1 MDGCKPAHSGPLR
14 CPPRASQYPFLVDTR
29 QPVGGTRQA
38 LGPAGYGGPIAILRS
53 PVGKVHYSPVESV
66 EALQLLVIESTS
78 NDVEALLNSLRNDGV
93 SVESRHLSGMEELE
107 SAVDRGRWDLLLC
120 ATNVDGIET
129 EAVVKMVGT
138 GGNDIPVV
146 VIHDKLGEEA
156 HQAVVESLAA
166 GAKDAVQK
174 SDVEHLKLVLR
185 RELDSLDARRDVH
198 RWRNALSE
206 REERWRAL
214 LQASRDPIAYVSDGM
229 HIHANPTYLDMF
241 GYDSIDELAGLPVM
255 DLVVADDQSRF
266 KDFMR
271 AHMKGESEESS
282 IEVAGLRSDNNR
294 LDIRVELSPATFEG
308 ELCWQ
313 LIVRDQS
320 ESNEIRAQLEYLRKH
335 DPLTGLYNRQYFM
348 STLEK
353 AVVGG
358 ARADSG
364 RMLLYLE
371 LDNFNVLK
379 ETIGIGATDTLIAEM
394 ARALLGRVPEGGI
407 LSRFGDSVFTLMM
420 QVPHIRAAWDVAEDL
435 RSAVGER
442 IVDVSGKSVSSTC
455 SIGICPMISRARA
468 PETVLA
474 HAQHSCRTAR
484 KQGGNR
490 IEIHFPAGTKPSAAK
505 IDPESPG
512 QVVADALKDGQLS
525 MLYQPIVNLHEDNM
539 EVYEVYLRI
548 VGKSGRPLAE
558 STIFS
563 AEVDADV
570 ITKLDQWV
578 IEQVIEIM
586 AERQREGHE
595 TYFFVKLSEQAIID
609 ESMLLFISKQLR
621 NAQISGKCLVLKVS
635 EASAMSQ
642 VKNVKAFI
650 KGLKQLECH
659 AALEHFG
666 AGLTS
671 FNTLR
676 HVPVDYLK
684 IDADLVHTLATDH
697 ESQSAVRSI
706 VDMARSL
713 RKRVVAVGVE
723 DAATLAMLWDMG
735 VHFAQGDGIQVPSE
749 SLEWDFAGSEIS

>member
-1 MDGCKPAHSGPLR
+1 
-14 CPPRASQYPFLVDTR
+14 
-29 QPVGGTRQA
+29 
-38 LGPAGYGGPIAILRS
+38 
-53 PVGKVHYSPVESV
+53 VEPV

-78 NDVEALLNSLRNDGV
+78 NDVEALLNRLRNDGV
-93 SVESRHLSGMEELE
+93 AIESRHLSGVEDLEKTLGEEQ
-107 SAVDRGRWDLLLC
+107 WDLLLC
-120 ATNVDGIET
+120 ASNVAGIDIPR
-129 EAVVKMVGT
+129 VVELASAQVS
-138 GGNDIPVV
+138 DIPVV
-146 VIHDKLGEEA
+146 VIHDRDADEA
-156 HQAVVESLAA
+156 RRAVVEALAS
-166 GAKDAVQK
+166 GARDAVH
-174 SDVEHLKLVLR
+174 SADAEHLSLVLR
-185 RELDSLDARRDVH
+185 REVESLGARRDVN
-198 RWRNALSE
+198 RWRDALSE

-214 LQASRDPIAYVSDGM
+214 LQASRDPIAYVHDGM

-255 DLVVADDQSRF
+255 DLVVAEDQGRF
-266 KDFMR
+266 KEFMR
-271 AHMKGESEESS
+271 AHMKGESEDSN
-282 IEVAGLRSDNNR
+282 IEVAGLRSDGNR
-294 LDIRVELSPATFEG
+294 LDIRMELSPATYQG

-313 LIVRDQS
+313 LVVRDQS
-320 ESNEIRAQLEYLRKH
+320 ESNEVRAQLEYLKKH

-348 STLEK
+348 SMLDK

-358 ARADSG
+358 AGADTG
-364 RMLLYLE
+364 MMLFYLE

-379 ETIGIGATDTLIAEM
+379 ETIGIGATDTLIAEI

-442 IVDVSGKSVSSTC
+442 IVDVSGNSVTSTC
-455 SIGICPMISRARA
+455 SIGICPMLSRARA
-468 PETVLA
+468 PETVLSN
-474 HAQHSCRTAR
+474 AQHSCRTAR

-490 IEIHFPAGTKPSAAK
+490 IEIHFPAGSKPTAAK
-505 IDPESPG
+505 AKVESPG
-512 QVVADALKDGQLS
+512 KAVARALDEGQLS

-539 EVYEVYLRI
+539 EVYEVYLRV
-548 VGKSGRPLAE
+548 VGDSGRPLSE
-558 STIFS
+558 SSIFS
-563 AEVDADV
+563 DDVDIKV
-570 ITKLDQWV
+570 VTRLDEWV
-578 IEQVIEIM
+578 IERVISLM
-586 AERQREGHE
+586 ANRQRGGHD
-595 TYFFVKLSEQAIID
+595 THFFVKLSEQAIVD
-609 ESMLLFISKQLR
+609 ENMLLFISKQLR
-621 NAQISGKCLVLKVS
+621 NEQVSGKCLVLKIS

-650 KGLKQLECH
+650 KGLKQLDCR

-666 AGLTS
+666 TGLTS

-684 IDADLVHTLATDH
+684 IDAGLVHTLATDH

-706 VDMARSL
+706 VNMAQSL

-749 SLEWDFAGSEIS
+749 SLEWDFAGSEIG

>member
-1 MDGCKPAHSGPLR
+1 M
-14 CPPRASQYPFLVDTR
+14 
-29 QPVGGTRQA
+29 
-38 LGPAGYGGPIAILRS
+38 
-53 PVGKVHYSPVESV
+53 
-66 EALQLLVIESTS
+66 EALHLLVVESTS
-78 NDVEALLNSLRNDGV
+78 NDVEALLNVLRNEGV
-93 SVESRHLSGMEELE
+93 AVESKHLSGLKQLE
-107 SAVDRGRWDLLLC
+107 DTLREGHWDLLLC
-120 ATNVDGIET
+120 ASNVPGISIAQVINLT
-129 EAVVKMVGT
+129 STQA
-138 GGNDIPVV
+138 NDIPVV
-146 VIHDKLGEEA
+146 VIHDQEA
-156 HQAVVESLAA
+156 DEARRAVVEALAT
-166 GAKDAVQK
+166 GARDAVHHT
-174 SDVEHLKLVLR
+174 DAEHLKLVLR
-185 RELDSLDARRDVH
+185 REIDSLGARRDVN

-214 LQASRDPIAYVSDGM
+214 LHASRDPIAYVSDGM

-241 GYDSIDELAGLPVM
+241 GYDSIDELTGLPVL
-255 DLVVADDQSRF
+255 DLVVAEDQGRF

-271 AHMKGESEESS
+271 AHMKGESEGSS
-282 IEVAGLRSDNNR
+282 IEVAGMRSDGNR
-294 LDIRVELSPATFEG
+294 LDVRVELSPATYEG

-313 LIVRDQS
+313 LVVRDQS
-320 ESNEIRAQLEYLRKH
+320 ESNEVRAQLEYLKKH

-348 STLEK
+348 SMLDK
-353 AVVGG
+353 VVVGG
-358 ARADSG
+358 SGADTG
-364 RMLLYLE
+364 RMLFYLE

-379 ETIGIGATDTLIAEM
+379 ETLGIGATDTLIAEI
-394 ARALLGRVPEGGI
+394 ARALLGRVPEGGV

-420 QVPHIRAAWDVAEDL
+420 QVPHIRAAWDVAEEL

-442 IVDVSGKSVSSTC
+442 IVDVSGNSVTSTC
-455 SIGICPMISRARA
+455 SIGICPMLTRARA
-468 PETVLA
+468 PETVLS

-490 IEIHFPAGTKPSAAK
+490 IEIHFPAGSQPAAAK
-505 IDPESPG
+505 TTAELPG
-512 QVVADALKDGQLS
+512 EVVAQALDDDQLS

-539 EVYEVYLRI
+539 EVYEVYLR
-548 VGKSGRPLAE
+548 VVDENGRPLSE
-558 STIFS
+558 SSIFS
-563 AEVDADV
+563 SEVDAAV
-570 ITKLDQWV
+570 VTKLDQWV
-578 IEQVIEIM
+578 IERVIALM
-586 AERQREGHE
+586 AKRQRDGHD
-595 TYFFVKLSEQAIID
+595 THFFVKLSEQAIVD

-621 NAQISGKCLVLKVS
+621 NAQITGKCLVLKVS

-650 KGLKQLECH
+650 KGLKQLDCH

-666 AGLTS
+666 TGLTS

-706 VDMARSL
+706 VDMAQSL

-749 SLEWDFAGSEIS
+749 SLEWDFAGSEIG

>member
-1 MDGCKPAHSGPLR
+1 
-14 CPPRASQYPFLVDTR
+14 VE
-29 QPVGGTRQA
+29 PVQA
-38 LGPAGYGGPIAILRS
+38 P
-53 PVGKVHYSPVESV
+53 
-66 EALQLLVIESTS
+66 QLLVIESTS
-78 NDVEALLNSLRNDGV
+78 NDVEALLNTLRNEGTAL
-93 SVESRHLSGMEELE
+93 ESTHLSGMAQLA
-107 SAVDRGRWDLLLC
+107 SALDGGHWDLLLC
-120 ATNVDGIET
+120 ASDVAGIDI
-129 EAVVKMVGT
+129 AKVVELASSQGR
-138 GGNDIPVV
+138 DIPVV
-146 VIHDKLGEEA
+146 VIHDYDA
-156 HQAVVESLAA
+156 DDVRQAVVEALSA
-166 GAKDAVQK
+166 GARDAVQK
-174 SDVEHLKLVLR
+174 ADAEHLKLVLH
-185 RELDSLDARRDVH
+185 RELESLAARRDVN

-214 LQASRDPIAYVSDGM
+214 LQASRDPIAYIHDGM

-241 GYDSIDELAGLPVM
+241 GYDSVDELTGLPVM
-255 DLVVADDQSRF
+255 DLVVADDQGRF

-282 IEVAGLRSDNNR
+282 IEVAGLRSDGNR
-294 LDIRVELSPATFEG
+294 LDIRMELSPATFEG

-313 LIVRDQS
+313 LVVRDQS
-320 ESNEIRAQLEYLRKH
+320 ESNEVRAQLEYLRKH
-335 DPLTGLYNRQYFM
+335 DSLTGLYNRQYFM
-348 STLEK
+348 SALEK
-353 AVVGG
+353 AVIGG
-358 ARADSG
+358 SGADSG
-364 RMLLYLE
+364 RMLFYLE

-379 ETIGIGATDTLIAEM
+379 ETIGIGATDTLIAEI
-394 ARALLGRVPEGGI
+394 ARALLGRVPEGGV

-420 QVPHIRAAWDVAEDL
+420 QVPHIRAAWDIAEDL

-442 IVDVSGKSVSSTC
+442 IVDVSGKSVTSTC
-455 SIGICPMISRARA
+455 SIGICPMLSRARA

-474 HAQHSCRTAR
+474 HAQQSCRTAR

-490 IEIHFPAGTKPSAAK
+490 IEIHFPAGSKPEAAK
-505 IDPESPG
+505 TKVESPG
-512 QVVADALKDGQLS
+512 QAVAQALKGGQLS

-539 EVYEVYLRI
+539 EVYEVYLR
-548 VGKSGRPLAE
+548 VAGENGRPLSE
-558 STIFS
+558 SSIFS
-563 AEVDADV
+563 AEVDAEV
-570 ITKLDQWV
+570 VTKLDQWV
-578 IEQVIEIM
+578 IERVIALM
-586 AERQREGHE
+586 ANRQRDGHD
-595 TYFFVKLSEQAIID
+595 THFFVKLSEQAIVD
-609 ESMLLFISKQLR
+609 ENMLLFISKQLR

-650 KGLKQLECH
+650 KGLKQLDCH

-666 AGLTS
+666 TGLTS

-684 IDADLVHTLATDH
+684 IDADLVHTLATDI

-749 SLEWDFAGSEIS
+749 SLEWDFAGSEIG

>member
-1 MDGCKPAHSGPLR
+1 M
-14 CPPRASQYPFLVDTR
+14 
-29 QPVGGTRQA
+29 
-38 LGPAGYGGPIAILRS
+38 
-53 PVGKVHYSPVESV
+53 
-66 EALQLLVIESTS
+66 EALHLLVVESTS
-78 NDVEALLNSLRNDGV
+78 NDVEALLNVLRNEGV
-93 SVESRHLSGMEELE
+93 AVESKHLSGLKQLE
-107 SAVDRGRWDLLLC
+107 DTLSEGQWDLLLC
-120 ATNVDGIET
+120 ASNVTGISIAQVINLT
-129 EAVVKMVGT
+129 STQA
-138 GGNDIPVV
+138 NDIPVV
-146 VIHDKLGEEA
+146 VIHDQEA
-156 HQAVVESLAA
+156 DEARRAVVEALAT
-166 GAKDAVQK
+166 GARDAVHHT
-174 SDVEHLKLVLR
+174 DAEHLKLVLR
-185 RELDSLDARRDVH
+185 REIDSLGARRDVN

-214 LQASRDPIAYVSDGM
+214 LHASRDPIAYVSDGM

-241 GYDSIDELAGLPVM
+241 GYDSIDELTGLPVL
-255 DLVVADDQSRF
+255 DLVVAEDQSRF

-271 AHMKGESEESS
+271 AHMKGESEGSS
-282 IEVAGLRSDNNR
+282 IEVAGMRSDGNR
-294 LDIRVELSPATFEG
+294 LDVRVELSPATYEG

-313 LIVRDQS
+313 LVVRDQS
-320 ESNEIRAQLEYLRKH
+320 ESNEVRAQLEYLKKH

-348 STLEK
+348 SMLDK
-353 AVVGG
+353 VVVGG
-358 ARADSG
+358 SGADTG
-364 RMLLYLE
+364 RMLFYLE

-379 ETIGIGATDTLIAEM
+379 ETLGIGATDTLIAEI
-394 ARALLGRVPEGGI
+394 ARALLGRVPEGGV

-420 QVPHIRAAWDVAEDL
+420 QVPHIRAAWDVAEEL

-442 IVDVSGKSVSSTC
+442 IVDVSGNSVTSTC
-455 SIGICPMISRARA
+455 SIGICPMLTRARA

-490 IEIHFPAGTKPSAAK
+490 IEIHFPAGSQPAAPK
-505 IDPESPG
+505 TTVELPG
-512 QVVADALKDGQLS
+512 EVVAQALDDDHLS

-539 EVYEVYLRI
+539 EVYEVYLR
-548 VGKSGRPLAE
+548 VVDENGRPLSE
-558 STIFS
+558 SSIFS
-563 AEVDADV
+563 SEVDAAV
-570 ITKLDQWV
+570 VTKLDQWV
-578 IEQVIEIM
+578 IERVIALM
-586 AERQREGHE
+586 AKRQRDGHD
-595 TYFFVKLSEQAIID
+595 THFFVKLSEQAIVD

-621 NAQISGKCLVLKVS
+621 SAQITGKCLVLKVS

-650 KGLKQLECH
+650 KGLKQLDCH

-666 AGLTS
+666 TGLTS

-706 VDMARSL
+706 VDMAQSL

-749 SLEWDFAGSEIS
+749 SLEWDFAGSEIG

>member
-1 MDGCKPAHSGPLR
+1 MEP
-14 CPPRASQYPFLVDTR
+14 
-29 QPVGGTRQA
+29 
-38 LGPAGYGGPIAILRS
+38 
-53 PVGKVHYSPVESV
+53 V

-78 NDVEALLNSLRNDGV
+78 NDVEALLNALRNDGV
-93 SVESRHLSGMEELE
+93 AVASRHLSGMQQLE
-107 SAVDRGRWDLLLC
+107 GSLAEGQWDLLLC
-120 ATNVDGIET
+120 ATNVEGVDIVR
-129 EAVVKMVGT
+129 VVEMASAEGK
-138 GGNDIPVV
+138 DIPVV
-146 VIHDKLGEEA
+146 VIHDQVADDA
-156 HQAVVESLAA
+156 HRAVVDALAA

-174 SDVEHLKLVLR
+174 TDVEHLKLVLR
-185 RELDSLDARRDVH
+185 REIESLGARRDVH
-198 RWRNALSE
+198 RWRDALSE

-214 LQASRDPIAYVSDGM
+214 LEASRDPIAYVHDGM

-241 GYDSIDELAGLPVM
+241 GFDSIDELAGLPVL
-255 DLVVADDQSRF
+255 DLVVADDQGRF
-266 KDFMR
+266 RDFMR
-271 AHMKGESEESS
+271 AHMKGESEGSS
-282 IEVAGLRSDNNR
+282 IEVAGLRSDGNR
-294 LDIRVELSPATFEG
+294 LDIRMELSPATFQG

-313 LIVRDQS
+313 LVVRDQS

-353 AVVGG
+353 VVIGG

-379 ETIGIGATDTLIAEM
+379 ETIGIGATDMLIAEI
-394 ARALLGRVPEGGI
+394 ARALLGRVPEGGV
-407 LSRFGDSVFTLMM
+407 LSRFGDSVFTLMI
-420 QVPHIRAAWDVAEDL
+420 QVPHIRAAWDVAEGL

-442 IVDVSGKSVSSTC
+442 IVDVSGKSVTSTC
-455 SIGICPMISRARA
+455 SIGICPMLSRARA

-490 IEIHFPAGTKPSAAK
+490 IEIHFPAGSKPAAAETKA
-505 IDPESPG
+505 ESPG
-512 QVVADALKDGQLS
+512 KVVAQALDRGQLS

-539 EVYEVYLRI
+539 EVYEVYLRV
-548 VGKSGRPLAE
+548 VGESGRPLSEA
-558 STIFS
+558 SIFS
-563 AEVDADV
+563 AEVDAEV
-570 ITKLDQWV
+570 VTKLDQWV
-578 IEQVIEIM
+578 IERVIELM
-586 AERQREGHE
+586 ADRQRGGHE
-595 TYFFVKLSEQAIID
+595 TYFFVKLSEQAIVD
-609 ESMLLFISKQLR
+609 ESMLLFISKRLR
-621 NAQISGKCLVLKVS
+621 NAQISGKFLVLKVS

-650 KGLKQLECH
+650 KGLKQLDCH

-666 AGLTS
+666 TGLTS

-749 SLEWDFAGSEIS
+749 SLEWDFAGSEIG

>member
-1 MDGCKPAHSGPLR
+1 M
-14 CPPRASQYPFLVDTR
+14 
-29 QPVGGTRQA
+29 
-38 LGPAGYGGPIAILRS
+38 AILTARLGEVNYRAVD
-53 PVGKVHYSPVESV
+53 PV
-66 EALQLLVIESTS
+66 EALHLLVIESTS
-78 NDVEALLNSLRNDGV
+78 NDVEALLNALRNDGV
-93 SVESRHLSGMEELE
+93 AVESRHLSGVEQLEGCLEE
-107 SAVDRGRWDLLLC
+107 GQWDLLLC
-120 ATNVDGIET
+120 ATDVDGVDVAKVVET
-129 EAVVKMVGT
+129 ASREDSYT
-138 GGNDIPVV
+138 PVV
-146 VIHDKLGEEA
+146 VIHDSQADESRDTVIEA
-156 HQAVVESLAA
+156 LAA

-185 RELDSLDARRDVH
+185 RELENLGARRDVH

-214 LQASRDPIAYVSDGM
+214 LQASRDPIAYVHDGM

-241 GYDSIDELAGLPVM
+241 GFDSIDELTGLPVL

-271 AHMKGESEESS
+271 AHMKGEGEGSS
-282 IEVAGLRSDNNR
+282 IEVAGLRSDENR
-294 LDIRVELSPATFEG
+294 LDIRMELSPATFEG

-313 LIVRDQS
+313 VVVRDQS

-353 AVVGG
+353 AVIGG
-358 ARADSG
+358 SAADSG

-379 ETIGIGATDTLIAEM
+379 ETIGIGATDTLIAEI
-394 ARALLGRVPEGGI
+394 ARALLGRVPEGGV

-435 RSAVGER
+435 RSAVAER
-442 IVDVSGKSVSSTC
+442 IVDVSGKSVTSTC
-455 SIGICPMISRARA
+455 SIGICPMLSRARA
-468 PETVLA
+468 PESVLA
-474 HAQHSCRTAR
+474 QAQHSCRTAR

-490 IEIHFPAGTKPSAAK
+490 IEVQFPAGTKPTTEKAK
-505 IDPESPG
+505 VESPG
-512 QVVADALKDGQLS
+512 NAVAQALDGGQLS
-525 MLYQPIVNLHEDNM
+525 MLYQPIVNLHEDNI
-539 EVYEVYLRI
+539 EVYEVYLRV
-548 VGKSGRPLAE
+548 VGENGRPLAE
-558 STIFS
+558 SSIFS
-563 AEVDADV
+563 AEVDAEIV
-570 ITKLDQWV
+570 TKLDQWV
-578 IEQVIEIM
+578 IEQVIGLM
-586 AERQREGHE
+586 ADRQRGGHN
-595 TYFFVKLSEQAIID
+595 THFFVKLSEQAIVD
-609 ESMLLFISKQLR
+609 ENMLLFISKQLR

-650 KGLKQLECH
+650 KGLKQLDCH
-659 AALEHFG
+659 AALEDFG
-666 AGLTS
+666 TGLTS

-697 ESQSAVRSI
+697 ESQSAVRAI

-749 SLEWDFAGSEIS
+749 SLEWDFAGSEIG

>member
-1 MDGCKPAHSGPLR
+1 ME
-14 CPPRASQYPFLVDTR
+14 
-29 QPVGGTRQA
+29 
-38 LGPAGYGGPIAILRS
+38 
-53 PVGKVHYSPVESV
+53 PVET
-66 EALQLLVIESTS
+66 LQLLVIESTS
-78 NDVEALLNSLRNDGV
+78 NDVEALLNALRNDGV
-93 SVESRHLSGMEELE
+93 AVESRHLSDMKRLEGSLDEE
-107 SAVDRGRWDLLLC
+107 RWDLLLC
-120 ATNVDGIET
+120 ATNVDGVDI
-129 EAVVKMVGT
+129 AQVVEMASAKGHDM
-138 GGNDIPVV
+138 PVV
-146 VIHDKLGEEA
+146 VIHDRDPDEA
-156 HQAVVESLAA
+156 RQAVVDALAA

-174 SDVEHLKLVLR
+174 TDAEHLKLVLR
-185 RELDSLDARRDVH
+185 REFQSLGARRDVR
-198 RWRNALSE
+198 RWRDALSE

-214 LQASRDPIAYVSDGM
+214 LQASRDPIAYVHDGT

-241 GYDSIDELAGLPVM
+241 GFDSIDELTGSPVL
-255 DLVVADDQSRF
+255 DLVIADDQSRF

-271 AHMKGESEESS
+271 VHMKGEGEGSS
-282 IEVAGLRSDNNR
+282 IEVAGLRSDGNR
-294 LDIRVELSPATFEG
+294 LDIRMELSPATFEG

-348 STLEK
+348 SALEK

-358 ARADSG
+358 AGSDSG

-379 ETIGIGATDTLIAEM
+379 ETIGIGATDTLIAEI
-394 ARALLGRVPEGGI
+394 ARTLLGRVPEGGV

-442 IVDVSGKSVSSTC
+442 IVDVSGKSVISTC
-455 SIGICPMISRARA
+455 SIGICPMLSRARA

-474 HAQHSCRTAR
+474 RAQHSCRTAR

-490 IEIHFPAGTKPSAAK
+490 IEIHFPAGSNPATVKMNA
-505 IDPESPG
+505 ESPG
-512 QVVADALKDGQLS
+512 KIVAQALDDGQVS
-525 MLYQPIVNLHEDNM
+525 MLFQPIVNLHEDNM
-539 EVYEVYLRI
+539 EVYEVYLR
-548 VGKSGRPLAE
+548 VAGESGRPLSE
-558 STIFS
+558 SSIFS

-570 ITKLDQWV
+570 VTKLDQWV
-578 IEQVIEIM
+578 IERVIELM
-586 AERQREGHE
+586 AKRQRGGHD
-595 TYFFVKLSEQAIID
+595 THFFVKLSEQAIVD
-609 ESMLLFISKQLR
+609 ESMLLFISKSLR
-621 NAQISGKCLVLKVS
+621 SAQVPGKCLVLKIS

-650 KGLKQLECH
+650 KGLKQLDCYT
-659 AALEHFG
+659 ALEHFG
-666 AGLTS
+666 TGLTS

-676 HVPVDYLK
+676 HVPVDFLK

-706 VDMARSL
+706 VEMARSL

-723 DAATLAMLWDMG
+723 DAATLATLWDMG

-749 SLEWDFAGSEIS
+749 SLEWDFADSEIG

>member
-1 MDGCKPAHSGPLR
+1 MPTP
-14 CPPRASQYPFLVDTR
+14 
-29 QPVGGTRQA
+29 
-38 LGPAGYGGPIAILRS
+38 ILRA
-53 PVGKVHYSPVESV
+53 PAGKVHYSVVEPV

-78 NDVEALLNSLRNDGV
+78 NDVEALLNALRNNGV
-93 SVESRHLSGMEELE
+93 AVESRHLSGMQQLKGSLDE
-107 SAVDRGRWDLLLC
+107 GQWDLLLC
-120 ATNVDGIET
+120 ATNVDGVDI
-129 EAVVKMVGT
+129 AQVVEMARAE
-138 GGNDIPVV
+138 GNDIPVV
-146 VIHDKLGEEA
+146 VIHDQIADEA
-156 HQAVVESLAA
+156 RHAVIKALAA

-174 SDVEHLKLVLR
+174 SDAEHLKLVLR
-185 RELDSLDARRDVH
+185 REVDSLGARRDVH

-214 LQASRDPIAYVSDGM
+214 LEASRDPIAYVHDGM

-241 GYDSIDELAGLPVM
+241 GYDSIDELAGLPVL
-255 DLVVADDQSRF
+255 DLVVADDQDRF
-266 KDFMR
+266 KHFMR

-282 IEVAGLRSDNNR
+282 IEVAGLRSDGNR
-294 LDIRVELSPATFEG
+294 LDIRMELSPATFEG

-313 LIVRDQS
+313 LVVRDQS
-320 ESNEIRAQLEYLRKH
+320 ESNEIRAQLEYLKKH
-335 DPLTGLYNRQYFM
+335 DPLTGLYNRQFFM

-353 AVVGG
+353 SVIGG
-358 ARADSG
+358 VRADSG

-379 ETIGIGATDTLIAEM
+379 ETIGIGATDMLIAEV
-394 ARALLGRVPEGGI
+394 ARALLGRVPEGGV

-420 QVPHIRAAWDVAEDL
+420 QVPHIRAAWDLAEDL

-442 IVDVSGKSVSSTC
+442 IVDVSGKSVTSTC
-455 SIGICPMISRARA
+455 SIGICPMLSRARA
-468 PETVLA
+468 AETVLA

-490 IEIHFPAGTKPSAAK
+490 IEIHFPAGTKPAAARR
-505 IDPESPG
+505 DAESPG
-512 QVVADALKDGQLS
+512 KVVAQALDDGQLS

-539 EVYEVYLRI
+539 EIYEVYLR
-548 VGKSGRPLAE
+548 VLSESGRPLAE

-563 AEVDADV
+563 AEVDV
-570 ITKLDQWV
+570 GVVTKLDQWV
-578 IEQVIEIM
+578 IEKVVELI
-586 AERQREGHE
+586 ADRQREGHD
-595 TYFFVKLSEQAIID
+595 THFFVKLSEQAIVN

-635 EASAMSQ
+635 ESSAMSQ
-642 VKNVKAFI
+642 VKNVKSFI
-650 KGLKQLECH
+650 KGLKQLDCH

-666 AGLTS
+666 TGLTS

-706 VDMARSL
+706 VEMARSL

-735 VHFAQGDGIQVPSE
+735 VHFAQGDAIQVPSE
-749 SLEWDFAGSEIS
+749 SLEWDFAGSELG

>member
-1 MDGCKPAHSGPLR
+1 MES
-14 CPPRASQYPFLVDTR
+14 V
-29 QPVGGTRQA
+29 QA
-38 LGPAGYGGPIAILRS
+38 L
-53 PVGKVHYSPVESV
+53 H
-66 EALQLLVIESTS
+66 LLVIESTS
-78 NDVEALLNSLRNDGV
+78 NDVETLLNTLRNEDV
-93 SVESRHLSGMEELE
+93 AVESRHLSDVGQLE
-107 SAVDRGRWDLLLC
+107 RALDEGQWDLLLC
-120 ATNVDGIET
+120 ASNVAGIDIERVVEIANVDGRD
-129 EAVVKMVGT
+129 V
-138 GGNDIPVV
+138 PVV
-146 VIHDKLGEEA
+146 VIHDQDAESA
-156 HQAVVESLAA
+156 RQAVVEALAV
-166 GAKDAVQK
+166 GARDAVQK
-174 SDVEHLKLVLR
+174 TDSEHLKLVLR
-185 RELDSLDARRDVH
+185 REIESLGARRDVN

-214 LQASRDPIAYVSDGM
+214 LQASRDPIAYVHDGM

-255 DLVVADDQSRF
+255 DLVVADDQVRF

-271 AHMKGESEESS
+271 AHMKGESEGSS
-282 IEVAGLRSDNNR
+282 LEVAGLRSDGNR
-294 LDIRVELSPATFEG
+294 LDIRMELSPATFEG

-313 LIVRDQS
+313 LVVRDQS
-320 ESNEIRAQLEYLRKH
+320 ESNEVRAQLDYLKKH
-335 DPLTGLYNRQYFM
+335 DSLTGLFNRQFFM

-353 AVVGG
+353 AVHGG
-358 ARADSG
+358 LGAGSG
-364 RMLLYLE
+364 RMLFYLE

-379 ETIGIGATDTLIAEM
+379 ETIGIGATDTLIAEI
-394 ARALLGRVPEGGI
+394 ARALLGRVPEGGV
-407 LSRFGDSVFTLMM
+407 LSRFGDSVFTLMLH
-420 QVPHIRAAWDVAEDL
+420 VPHIRAAWDVAEEM
-435 RSAVGER
+435 RIAVAER
-442 IVDVSGKSVSSTC
+442 IVDVSGKSVTSTC
-455 SIGICPMISRARA
+455 SIGICPMLSRARA

-490 IEIHFPAGTKPSAAK
+490 IEIHFPAGSKPEAAK
-505 IDPESPG
+505 KAAESPG
-512 QVVADALKDGQLS
+512 NVVAQALDEGQLS

-539 EVYEVYLRI
+539 EVYEVFLR
-548 VGKSGRPLAE
+548 VTGESGRPLSE
-558 STIFS
+558 SSIFS
-563 AEVDADV
+563 SEVDAEV

-578 IEQVIEIM
+578 IEQVIELM
-586 AERQREGHE
+586 ASRQRGGHN
-595 TYFFVKLSEQAIID
+595 THFFVKLSEQAIVD

-621 NAQISGKCLVLKVS
+621 NAQISGKGLVLKVS

-650 KGLKQLECH
+650 KGLNELDCH

-666 AGLTS
+666 TGLTS

-706 VDMARSL
+706 VEMARSL

-749 SLEWDFAGSEIS
+749 SLEWDFAGSEIG

>member
-1 MDGCKPAHSGPLR
+1 ME
-14 CPPRASQYPFLVDTR
+14 
-29 QPVGGTRQA
+29 
-38 LGPAGYGGPIAILRS
+38 
-53 PVGKVHYSPVESV
+53 PVET
-66 EALQLLVIESTS
+66 LQLLVIESTS
-78 NDVEALLNSLRNDGV
+78 NDVEALLNTLRNDGV
-93 SVESRHLSGMEELE
+93 AVESRHLSDMKRLE
-107 SAVDRGRWDLLLC
+107 GSLDEGRWDLLLC
-120 ATNVDGIET
+120 ATNVDGIDIT
-129 EAVVKMVGT
+129 QVVEMASAKGHDM
-138 GGNDIPVV
+138 PVV
-146 VIHDKLGEEA
+146 VIHDRDPDEA
-156 HQAVVESLAA
+156 RRAVVDALAA

-174 SDVEHLKLVLR
+174 TDAEHLKLVLR
-185 RELDSLDARRDVH
+185 REFQSLGARRDVR
-198 RWRNALSE
+198 RWRDALSE

-214 LQASRDPIAYVSDGM
+214 LQASRDPIAYVHDGT

-241 GYDSIDELAGLPVM
+241 GFDSIDELTGLPVL
-255 DLVVADDQSRF
+255 DLVIADDQSRF

-271 AHMKGESEESS
+271 AHMKGEGEGSS
-282 IEVAGLRSDNNR
+282 IEVAGLRSDGNR
-294 LDIRVELSPATFEG
+294 LDIRMELSPATFEG

-358 ARADSG
+358 AGADFG

-379 ETIGIGATDTLIAEM
+379 ETIGIGATDTLIAEI
-394 ARALLGRVPEGGI
+394 ARALLGRVPEGGV

-442 IVDVSGKSVSSTC
+442 IVDVSGKSVISTC
-455 SIGICPMISRARA
+455 SIGICPMLSRARA

-490 IEIHFPAGTKPSAAK
+490 IEIHFPAGSRPTTVKMNA
-505 IDPESPG
+505 ESPG
-512 QVVADALKDGQLS
+512 KIVAQALDDGQLS
-525 MLYQPIVNLHEDNM
+525 MLFQPIVNLHEDNM
-539 EVYEVYLRI
+539 EVYEVYLR
-548 VGKSGRPLAE
+548 VAGESGRPLSE
-558 STIFS
+558 SSIFS

-570 ITKLDQWV
+570 VTKLDQWV
-578 IEQVIEIM
+578 IERVIELM
-586 AERQREGHE
+586 AKRQRGGHD
-595 TYFFVKLSEQAIID
+595 THFFVKLSEQAIVD

-621 NAQISGKCLVLKVS
+621 SAQVSGKCLVLKVS

-650 KGLKQLECH
+650 KGLKQLDCYT
-659 AALEHFG
+659 ALEHFG
-666 AGLTS
+666 TGLTS

-676 HVPVDYLK
+676 HVPVDFLK

-706 VDMARSL
+706 VEMARSL

-723 DAATLAMLWDMG
+723 DATTLATLWDMG

-749 SLEWDFAGSEIS
+749 SLEWDFAGSEIG

>member
-1 MDGCKPAHSGPLR
+1 
-14 CPPRASQYPFLVDTR
+14 VE
-29 QPVGGTRQA
+29 
-38 LGPAGYGGPIAILRS
+38 
-53 PVGKVHYSPVESV
+53 PVET
-66 EALQLLVIESTS
+66 LQLLVIESTS
-78 NDVEALLNSLRNDGV
+78 NDVEALLNTLRNDGV
-93 SVESRHLSGMEELE
+93 AVESRHLSDMKRLE
-107 SAVDRGRWDLLLC
+107 GSLDEGRWDLLLC
-120 ATNVDGIET
+120 ATNVDGIDIT
-129 EAVVKMVGT
+129 QVVEMASAKSHDM
-138 GGNDIPVV
+138 PVV
-146 VIHDKLGEEA
+146 VIHDRDPDEA
-156 HQAVVESLAA
+156 RRAVVDALAA

-174 SDVEHLKLVLR
+174 TDAEHLKLVLR
-185 RELDSLDARRDVH
+185 RELQSLGARRDVR
-198 RWRNALSE
+198 RWRDALSE

-214 LQASRDPIAYVSDGM
+214 LQASRDPIAYVHDGT

-241 GYDSIDELAGLPVM
+241 GFDSIDELTGLPVL
-255 DLVVADDQSRF
+255 DLVIADDQSRF

-271 AHMKGESEESS
+271 AHMKGEGEGSS
-282 IEVAGLRSDNNR
+282 IEVAGLRSDGNR
-294 LDIRVELSPATFEG
+294 LDIRMELSPATFEG

-348 STLEK
+348 SALEK

-358 ARADSG
+358 AGADFG

-379 ETIGIGATDTLIAEM
+379 ETIGIGATDTLIAEI
-394 ARALLGRVPEGGI
+394 ARALLGRVPEGGV

-442 IVDVSGKSVSSTC
+442 IVDVSGKSVISTC
-455 SIGICPMISRARA
+455 SIGICPMLSRARA

-490 IEIHFPAGTKPSAAK
+490 IEIHFPAGSKPTTVKMNA
-505 IDPESPG
+505 ESPG
-512 QVVADALKDGQLS
+512 KIVAQALDDGQLS
-525 MLYQPIVNLHEDNM
+525 MLFQPIVNLHEDNM
-539 EVYEVYLRI
+539 EVYEVYLR
-548 VGKSGRPLAE
+548 VAGESGRPLSE
-558 STIFS
+558 SAIFS

-570 ITKLDQWV
+570 VTKLDQWV
-578 IEQVIEIM
+578 IERVIELM
-586 AERQREGHE
+586 AKRQRGGHD
-595 TYFFVKLSEQAIID
+595 THFFVKLSEQAIVD

-621 NAQISGKCLVLKVS
+621 SAQVSGKCLVLKVS

-650 KGLKQLECH
+650 KGLKQLDCYT
-659 AALEHFG
+659 ALEHF
-666 AGLTS
+666 
-671 FNTLR
+671 
-676 HVPVDYLK
+676 VDFLK

-706 VDMARSL
+706 VEMARSL

-723 DAATLAMLWDMG
+723 DAATLATLWDMG

-749 SLEWDFAGSEIS
+749 SLEWDFAGSEIG

>member
-1 MDGCKPAHSGPLR
+1 
-14 CPPRASQYPFLVDTR
+14 
-29 QPVGGTRQA
+29 
-38 LGPAGYGGPIAILRS
+38 
-53 PVGKVHYSPVESV
+53 V
-66 EALQLLVIESTS
+66 EALHLLVVESTS
-78 NDVEALLNSLRNDGV
+78 NDVEALLNVLRNEGV
-93 SVESRHLSGMEELE
+93 AVESKHLSGLRQLE
-107 SAVDRGRWDLLLC
+107 DTLSEGQWDLLLC
-120 ATNVDGIET
+120 ASNVPGISV
-129 EAVVKMVGT
+129 AQVVNLAST
-138 GGNDIPVV
+138 QANDTPVV
-146 VIHDKLGEEA
+146 VIHDQEVDEA
-156 HQAVVESLAA
+156 RRAVVEALAT
-166 GAKDAVQK
+166 GARDAVHHT
-174 SDVEHLKLVLR
+174 DAEHLKLVLR
-185 RELDSLDARRDVH
+185 REIDSLVARRDVN

-214 LQASRDPIAYVSDGM
+214 LHASRDPIAYVSDGM

-241 GYDSIDELAGLPVM
+241 GYDSIDELTGLPVL
-255 DLVVADDQSRF
+255 DLVVAEDQGRF

-271 AHMKGESEESS
+271 AHMKGESEGSS
-282 IEVAGLRSDNNR
+282 IEVAGMRSDGNR
-294 LDIRVELSPATFEG
+294 LDVRVELSPATYEG

-313 LIVRDQS
+313 LVVRDQS
-320 ESNEIRAQLEYLRKH
+320 ESNEVRAQLEYLKKH

-348 STLEK
+348 SMLDK
-353 AVVGG
+353 VVIGG
-358 ARADSG
+358 SGADTG
-364 RMLLYLE
+364 RMLFYLE

-379 ETIGIGATDTLIAEM
+379 ETLGIGATDTLIAEI
-394 ARALLGRVPEGGI
+394 ARALLGRVPEGGV

-420 QVPHIRAAWDVAEDL
+420 QVPHIRAAWDVAEEL

-442 IVDVSGKSVSSTC
+442 IVDVSGNSVTSTC
-455 SIGICPMISRARA
+455 SIGICPMLTRARA
-468 PETVLA
+468 PETVLS

-490 IEIHFPAGTKPSAAK
+490 IEIHFPAGSQPVAAK
-505 IDPESPG
+505 TTAESPG
-512 QVVADALKDGQLS
+512 EVVAQALNDDQLS

-539 EVYEVYLRI
+539 EVYEVYLR
-548 VGKSGRPLAE
+548 VVDENGRPLSE
-558 STIFS
+558 SAIFS
-563 AEVDADV
+563 SEVDAAV
-570 ITKLDQWV
+570 VTKLDQWV
-578 IEQVIEIM
+578 IERVIALM
-586 AERQREGHE
+586 AKRQRDGHD
-595 TYFFVKLSEQAIID
+595 THFFVKLSEQAIVD

-621 NAQISGKCLVLKVS
+621 NAQITGKCLVLKVS

-650 KGLKQLECH
+650 KGLKQLDCH

-666 AGLTS
+666 TGLTS

-706 VDMARSL
+706 VDMAQSL

-749 SLEWDFAGSEIS
+749 SLEWDFAGSEIG

>member
-1 MDGCKPAHSGPLR
+1 
-14 CPPRASQYPFLVDTR
+14 
-29 QPVGGTRQA
+29 
-38 LGPAGYGGPIAILRS
+38 
-53 PVGKVHYSPVESV
+53 V
-66 EALQLLVIESTS
+66 EALHLLVVESTS
-78 NDVEALLNSLRNDGV
+78 NDVEALLNVLRNEGV
-93 SVESRHLSGMEELE
+93 AVESKHLSGLKQLE
-107 SAVDRGRWDLLLC
+107 DTLSEGQWDLLLC
-120 ATNVDGIET
+120 ASNVTGISIAQVINLT
-129 EAVVKMVGT
+129 STQA
-138 GGNDIPVV
+138 NDIPVV
-146 VIHDKLGEEA
+146 VIHDQEA
-156 HQAVVESLAA
+156 DEARRAVVEALAT
-166 GAKDAVQK
+166 GARDAVHHT
-174 SDVEHLKLVLR
+174 DAEHLKLVLR
-185 RELDSLDARRDVH
+185 REIDSLGARRDVN

-214 LQASRDPIAYVSDGM
+214 LHASRDPIAYVSDGM

-241 GYDSIDELAGLPVM
+241 GYDSIDELTGLPVL
-255 DLVVADDQSRF
+255 DLVVAEDQSRF

-271 AHMKGESEESS
+271 AHMKGESEGSS
-282 IEVAGLRSDNNR
+282 IEVAGMRSDGNR
-294 LDIRVELSPATFEG
+294 LDVRVELSPATYEG

-313 LIVRDQS
+313 LVVRDQS
-320 ESNEIRAQLEYLRKH
+320 ESNEVRAQLEYLKKH

-348 STLEK
+348 SMLDK
-353 AVVGG
+353 VVVGG
-358 ARADSG
+358 SGADTG
-364 RMLLYLE
+364 RMLFYLE

-379 ETIGIGATDTLIAEM
+379 ETLGIGATDTLIAEI
-394 ARALLGRVPEGGI
+394 ARALLGRVPEGGV

-420 QVPHIRAAWDVAEDL
+420 QVPHIRAAWDVAEEL

-442 IVDVSGKSVSSTC
+442 IVDVSGNSVTSTC
-455 SIGICPMISRARA
+455 SIGICPMLTRARA
-468 PETVLA
+468 PETVLS

-490 IEIHFPAGTKPSAAK
+490 IEIHFPAGSQPAAPK
-505 IDPESPG
+505 TTVELPG
-512 QVVADALKDGQLS
+512 EVVAQALDDDHLS

-539 EVYEVYLRI
+539 EVYEVYLR
-548 VGKSGRPLAE
+548 VVDENGRPLSE
-558 STIFS
+558 SSIFS
-563 AEVDADV
+563 SEVDAAV
-570 ITKLDQWV
+570 VTKLDQWV
-578 IEQVIEIM
+578 IERVIALM
-586 AERQREGHE
+586 AKRQRDGHD
-595 TYFFVKLSEQAIID
+595 THFFVKLSEQAIVD

-621 NAQISGKCLVLKVS
+621 SAQITGKCLVLKVS

-650 KGLKQLECH
+650 KGLKQLDCH

-666 AGLTS
+666 TGLTS

-706 VDMARSL
+706 VDMAQSL

-749 SLEWDFAGSEIS
+749 SLEWDFAGSEIG

>member
-1 MDGCKPAHSGPLR
+1 MDA
-14 CPPRASQYPFLVDTR
+14 
-29 QPVGGTRQA
+29 
-38 LGPAGYGGPIAILRS
+38 
-53 PVGKVHYSPVESV
+53 V
-66 EALQLLVIESTS
+66 EALHLLVIESTS
-78 NDVEALLNSLRNDGV
+78 NDVEALLNALRNDGV
-93 SVESRHLSGMEELE
+93 AIESRHLARIEELE
-107 SAVDRGRWDLLLC
+107 SCLDEGQWDLLLC
-120 ATNVDGIET
+120 ATNVDG
-129 EAVVKMVGT
+129 V
-138 GGNDIPVV
+138 DIARTVELASREGSYTPVV
-146 VIHDKLGEEA
+146 VIHDSQADESRGAVIEA
-156 HQAVVESLAA
+156 LAA

-174 SDVEHLKLVLR
+174 SDAEHLKLVLR
-185 RELDSLDARRDVH
+185 RELESLGARRDVH

-214 LQASRDPIAYVSDGM
+214 LHASRDPIAYVHDGM

-241 GYDSIDELAGLPVM
+241 GYDSIDELTGLPVL

-271 AHMKGESEESS
+271 AHMKGEGEGSS
-282 IEVAGLRSDNNR
+282 IEVAGLRSDGNR
-294 LDIRVELSPATFEG
+294 LDIRMELSPATFEG

-313 LIVRDQS
+313 LVVRDQS

-335 DPLTGLYNRQYFM
+335 DPLTGLYNRQFFM

-353 AVVGG
+353 AVIGG
-358 ARADSG
+358 AGADSG

-379 ETIGIGATDTLIAEM
+379 ETIGIGATDTLIAEV
-394 ARALLGRVPEGGI
+394 ARALLGRVPEGGV

-435 RSAVGER
+435 RSAVAER
-442 IVDVSGKSVSSTC
+442 IVDVSGKSVTSTC
-455 SIGICPMISRARA
+455 SIGICPMLSRARA
-468 PETVLA
+468 PESVLA
-474 HAQHSCRTAR
+474 QAQHSCRTAR

-490 IEIHFPAGTKPSAAK
+490 IEIQFPTGAKPAVEKAK
-505 IDPESPG
+505 VESSG
-512 QVVADALKDGQLS
+512 DVVAQAVDNGQLS

-539 EVYEVYLRI
+539 EVYEVHLRV
-548 VGKSGRPLAE
+548 VGENGRPLAE
-558 STIFS
+558 SSIFS
-563 AEVDADV
+563 AEVDAAV
-570 ITKLDQWV
+570 VTKLDQWV
-578 IEQVIEIM
+578 IERVIGLM
-586 AERQREGHE
+586 AERQRDGHD
-595 TYFFVKLSEQAIID
+595 THFFVKLSEQAIVD

-621 NAQISGKCLVLKVS
+621 SAQVSGKCLVLKVS

-650 KGLKQLECH
+650 KGLKQLDCH
-659 AALEHFG
+659 AALEDFG
-666 AGLTS
+666 TGLTS

-697 ESQSAVRSI
+697 ESQSAVRAI

-749 SLEWDFAGSEIS
+749 SLEWDFAGSEIN

>member
-1 MDGCKPAHSGPLR
+1 V
-14 CPPRASQYPFLVDTR
+14 LVE
-29 QPVGGTRQA
+29 
-38 LGPAGYGGPIAILRS
+38 
-53 PVGKVHYSPVESV
+53 KVHYGVVEPVQ
-66 EALQLLVIESTS
+66 ALQLLVIESTS
-78 NDVEALLNSLRNDGV
+78 NDVEALLNRLRNDGIALE
-93 SVESRHLSGMEELE
+93 SVHLSAVEQLE
-107 SAVDRGRWDLLLC
+107 GSLDQGRFDLLLC
-120 ATNVDGIET
+120 ASDVADIDICK
-129 EAVVKMVGT
+129 VVEIASSQGRDV
-138 GGNDIPVV
+138 PVV
-146 VIHDKLGEEA
+146 VIHDQGAELA
-156 HQAVVESLAA
+156 RQAVVEALAA
-166 GAKDAVQK
+166 GARDAVQN
-174 SDVEHLKLVLR
+174 DDAEHLKLVLR
-185 RELDSLDARRDVH
+185 RELESLAARRDVN

-214 LQASRDPIAYVSDGM
+214 LQASRDPIAYVHDGT

-241 GYDSIDELAGLPVM
+241 GYDSIDELTGLPVM

-266 KDFMR
+266 KEFMR
-271 AHMKGESEESS
+271 AHMKGESEDSS
-282 IEVAGLRSDNNR
+282 IEVAGLRSDGNR
-294 LDIRVELSPATFEG
+294 LDIRMELSPATFEG

-313 LIVRDQS
+313 LVVRDQS
-320 ESNEIRAQLEYLRKH
+320 ESNEVRAQLEYLRKH

-348 STLEK
+348 SMLEK

-358 ARADSG
+358 AGADSG

-379 ETIGIGATDTLIAEM
+379 ETIGIGATDTLISEIG
-394 ARALLGRVPEGGI
+394 RGLLGRVPEGGV
-407 LSRFGDSVFTLMM
+407 LSRFGDSVFTLII
-420 QVPHIRAAWDVAEDL
+420 QVPHIRAAWDVAEQM
-435 RSAVGER
+435 RTAVGER
-442 IVDVSGKSVSSTC
+442 IVDVSGKSVTSTC
-455 SIGICPMISRARA
+455 SIGICPMLSRARA

-490 IEIHFPAGTKPSAAK
+490 IEIHFPSGSKPEAVEK
-505 IDPESPG
+505 TTESPG
-512 QVVADALKDGQLS
+512 TVVAQALESGKLS
-525 MLYQPIVNLHEDNM
+525 MLYQPIVNLHEDSM
-539 EVYEVYLRI
+539 EVYEVYLR
-548 VGKSGRPLAE
+548 VTGENGRPLSE
-558 STIFS
+558 SSIFS

-570 ITKLDQWV
+570 VTKLDQWV
-578 IEQVIEIM
+578 IEHVIALM
-586 AERQREGHE
+586 ATRQHGGHE
-595 TYFFVKLSEQAIID
+595 THFFVKLSEQAIVD
-609 ESMLLFISKQLR
+609 ENMLLFISKQLR

-650 KGLKQLECH
+650 KGLKQLDCH

-666 AGLTS
+666 TGLTS

-735 VHFAQGDGIQVPSE
+735 VHFAQGDGIQVASE
-749 SLEWDFAGSEIS
+749 SLEWDFAGSEIG

>member
-1 MDGCKPAHSGPLR
+1 MEP
-14 CPPRASQYPFLVDTR
+14 
-29 QPVGGTRQA
+29 
-38 LGPAGYGGPIAILRS
+38 
-53 PVGKVHYSPVESV
+53 V

-78 NDVEALLNSLRNDGV
+78 NDVEALLNALRNDGV
-93 SVESRHLSGMEELE
+93 AVESRHLSGVEQLE
-107 SAVDRGRWDLLLC
+107 SPLAEGRWDLLLC
-120 ATNVDGIET
+120 ATNVEGVDIVR
-129 EAVVKMVGT
+129 VVEMASAD
-138 GGNDIPVV
+138 GNDIPVV
-146 VIHDKLGEEA
+146 VIHDQVADDA
-156 HQAVVESLAA
+156 HRAVVDALAA

-174 SDVEHLKLVLR
+174 TDAEHLKLVLR
-185 RELDSLDARRDVH
+185 REIASLGARRDVH
-198 RWRNALSE
+198 RWRDALSE

-214 LQASRDPIAYVSDGM
+214 LEASRDPIAYVHDGM

-241 GYDSIDELAGLPVM
+241 GFDSVDELAGLPVL
-255 DLVVADDQSRF
+255 DLVVPDDQDRF
-266 KDFMR
+266 KYFMR
-271 AHMKGESEESS
+271 AHMKGESEGSS
-282 IEVAGLRSDNNR
+282 IEVAGLRSDENR
-294 LDIRVELSPATFEG
+294 LDIRMELSPATFQG

-313 LIVRDQS
+313 LVVRDQS
-320 ESNEIRAQLEYLRKH
+320 ESNEIRAQLEYLKKH

-353 AVVGG
+353 VVIGG
-358 ARADSG
+358 ARTDSG

-379 ETIGIGATDTLIAEM
+379 ETIGIGATDMLIADI
-394 ARALLGRVPEGGI
+394 ARALLGRVPEGGV
-407 LSRFGDSVFTLMM
+407 LSRFGDSVFTLMI
-420 QVPHIRAAWDVAEDL
+420 QVPHIRAAWDVAEGL
-435 RSAVGER
+435 RGAVGER
-442 IVDVSGKSVSSTC
+442 IVDVSGKSVTSTC
-455 SIGICPMISRARA
+455 SIGICPMLSRARA
-468 PETVLA
+468 PETVLS

-490 IEIHFPAGTKPSAAK
+490 IEIHFPAGSKPATAETN
-505 IDPESPG
+505 IESPG
-512 QVVADALKDGQLS
+512 KVVAQALDRGQLS

-548 VGKSGRPLAE
+548 VGESGRPLSEAA
-558 STIFS
+558 IFS

-570 ITKLDQWV
+570 VTKLDQWV
-578 IEQVIEIM
+578 IERVIELM
-586 AERQREGHE
+586 AGRQRDGHD
-595 TYFFVKLSEQAIID
+595 TYFFVKLSEQAIVD

-621 NAQISGKCLVLKVS
+621 SAQISGKCLVLKVS

-650 KGLKQLECH
+650 KGLKQLDCH

-666 AGLTS
+666 TGLTS

-749 SLEWDFAGSEIS
+749 SLEWDFAGSEIG